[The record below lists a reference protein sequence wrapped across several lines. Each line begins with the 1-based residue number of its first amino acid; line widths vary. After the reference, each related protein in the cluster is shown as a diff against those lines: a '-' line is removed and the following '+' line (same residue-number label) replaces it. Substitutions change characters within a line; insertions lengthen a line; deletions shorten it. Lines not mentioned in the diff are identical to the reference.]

1 MIHQATVVVPAV
13 AQVGDLSVLFDL
25 SGPVYAGLSF
35 LSILAAAA
43 GLLYTRTEVADRAVD
58 RAVQGLP
65 LAAVYGVIP
74 FAAVLFVGGYILS
87 QSARVGVTNRAIVV
101 VLGAA
106 VFVATVT
113 LAGLGYLV
121 VGAYTTELEGQRRV
135 WTGAV
140 AGAVLSALPWLV
152 LPTVPALV
160 AWVVV
165 AAVGLG
171 GTTQRWIHGERTVET
186 EARE

>member
-1 MIHQATVVVPAV
+1 M
-13 AQVGDLSVLFDL
+13 SVL
-25 SGPVYAGLSF
+25 
-35 LSILAAAA
+35 
-43 GLLYTRTEVADRAVD
+43 
-58 RAVQGLP
+58 
-65 LAAVYGVIP
+65 IP
-74 FAAVLFVGGYILS
+74 FPSVLFVGGYILS